1 MLNQKE
7 SHNSRINPDVI
18 LIKNIVLIFF
28 SDLFKML
35 YTLPL
40 SLRIACRLFYEH
52 LEKKFGSKK
61 KGCLYVI
68 AEYVLGLCVARHM
81 EVEESPGDKAKV
93 GNHVRKNLST
103 FSTIIMSII
112 RNDFK
117 TIPQSF

>member
-7 SHNSRINPDVI
+7 SQSQINPDII

-40 SLRIACRLFYEH
+40 SLRIACKMFYEH

-61 KGCLYVI
+61 GCFYVI
-68 AEYVLGLCVARHM
+68 AEYVLGLCVI
-81 EVEESPGDKAKV
+81 
-93 GNHVRKNLST
+93 KNL
-103 FSTIIMSII
+103 
-112 RNDFK
+112 
-117 TIPQSF
+117 